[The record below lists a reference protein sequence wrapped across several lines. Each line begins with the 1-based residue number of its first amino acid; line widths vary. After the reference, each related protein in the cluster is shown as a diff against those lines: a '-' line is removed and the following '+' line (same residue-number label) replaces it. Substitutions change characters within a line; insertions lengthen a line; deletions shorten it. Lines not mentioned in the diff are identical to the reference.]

1 MENEYLGYSLR
12 RIKEKNKS
20 VIPPTGIEGSIL
32 EFERESSDGGVA
44 VPYFRNE
51 NINFYGL
58 LGNEFD
64 LIKKYREIALMPEAE
79 EAINDI
85 INECI
90 IIEDDGTSPLFLN
103 LDEVDLPEYIK
114 YKIQEEFEYLL
125 NLLNFKV
132 DGAEIFRKW
141 YVDGR
146 LFYYKIIDKEY
157 PFDGIKELRYVD
169 PLNIKKV
176 IKITETYEDTENL
189 TYPLPEYFIKEEY
202 YIFSPTGFLSNEG
215 IYTNNTEVG
224 IKIYGDSVTFVHSGL
239 YDPISNHIVSY
250 LHKAIKPANQLRML
264 EDAVVINKLARSPQ
278 RRVFY
283 VDVGNMPRH
292 KQEEYLDNIMNR
304 YRNQI
309 TYNQATGELHDT
321 RRFMSMLEDYWI
333 PTSNGRGTKIENLSS
348 DDNFDNMTSVEYF
361 QKKLYKALNLPTS
374 RLSNET
380 EFSVGRTSEI
390 LRDELKFYRFVVS
403 LRNKFSELFNDFL
416 RTQLSLKG
424 IISSDEWD
432 SIIKNKIKYIYNREN
447 YFSELKTLEI
457 IKERLDVADAMDSY
471 VGTYFSRR
479 YIKKNIFK
487 FSDEEIEKL
496 YQEIA
501 NERNSNE
508 IPESL
513 GTDFSRFKKEEP
525 QEATSN
531 LGTDLF
537 GGGNNQGSLG
547 GELGSGLDSLFSETG
562 GTEEKGSE
570 LNQGEINLSDIL

>member
-1 MENEYLGYSLR
+1 MEKEFLGYSLR

-20 VIPPTGIEGSIL
+20 VIPPSNIEGAIL
-32 EFERESSDGGVA
+32 EFERETEDYGGVT

-51 NINFYGL
+51 NVNFYGI
-58 LGNEFD
+58 LGNEFEM
-64 LIKKYREIALMPEAE
+64 IKKYREIAMMPEAE

-85 INECI
+85 INEAI
-90 IIEDDGTSPLFLN
+90 VIEDDGTSPIFLN

-114 YKIQEEFEYLL
+114 YKIHEEFEYLL

-132 DGAEIFRKW
+132 NGAEIFRKW

-146 LFYYKIIDKEY
+146 LYYYKIIDKEFPY
-157 PFDGIKELRYVD
+157 EGIKELRYID
-169 PLNIKKV
+169 SLNIKKV
-176 IKITETYEDTENL
+176 IKITETYDSNEVIP
-189 TYPLPEYFIKEEY
+189 YPLPEYFIKEEY
-202 YIFSPTGFLSNEG
+202 FVFSPTGFLNNEN

-224 IKIYGDSVTFVHSGL
+224 IKIYGDSVSFIHSGL
-239 YDPISNHIVSY
+239 FDPLTNNIVSY

-283 VDVGNMPRH
+283 IDVGNMPRH
-292 KQEEYLDNIMNR
+292 KQEEYLDNIMSR

-309 TYNQATGELHDT
+309 TYNQNTGELHDS

-348 DDNFDNMTSVEYF
+348 DDSFDNMTPVEYF
-361 QKKLYKALNLPTS
+361 QKKLYKALNVPTS

-390 LRDELKFYRFVVS
+390 LRDELKFYRFIVN

-424 IISSDEWD
+424 IISVDEWD
-432 SIIKNKIKYIYNREN
+432 NIIKNKIKYIYNREN
-447 YFSELKTLEI
+447 YFSEMKNLEI
-457 IKERLDVADAMDSY
+457 MEKRLDIADAMDTY

-479 YIKKNIFK
+479 FIKKYILK

-501 NERNSNE
+501 QERNNKE

-513 GTDFSRFKKEEP
+513 GTDFSRVKKEEDISG
-525 QEATSN
+525 ESDN
-531 LGTDLF
+531 LGSDLF
-537 GGGNNQGSLG
+537 GGGSKGGGLGSL
-547 GELGSGLDSLFSETG
+547 LSEEPPKKEPEK
-562 GTEEKGSE
+562 EEN
-570 LNQGEINLSDIL
+570 LNQGDVNLSDIL